1 MTLEAEIRVELG
13 ALALDIDMR
22 LGDSEVVALLGPN
35 GAGKTTL
42 LRALAGLLP
51 IDDGHITIGA
61 EVVDD
66 PGRRVFVPPER
77 RSVGVMF
84 QDYLLFPHMSAR
96 DNVAFGVR
104 EGGCS
109 QREARRRAD
118 AWLEQVG
125 LRDHAPALP
134 RELSGGQMQRVALA
148 RALAVEPAV
157 LLLDEPLAALDVQ
170 NRSYTR
176 RTLRDA
182 LSVSRGA
189 RLLVTHDAVDA
200 LVLADR
206 VLIMQDGRIV
216 QEGTPDAVVSRP
228 RSTYVADL
236 VGLNLYRGR
245 GEGQCVVLD
254 GGQRIVASEPHEGDV
269 LAVVAPHTVALSRTR
284 PESSAR
290 NVWPATVDHLERLGT
305 RVRVQ
310 LTGSIPV
317 IAEITPAAVDALDL
331 REGNEVWAAVKATE
345 VEVYPA

>member
-1 MTLEAEIRVELG
+1 MTLEGAVRLTIGPLVLDVEL
-13 ALALDIDMR
+13 R
-22 LGDSEVVALLGPN
+22 FGDGELVALVGPN

-42 LRALAGLLP
+42 LRAVAGLLS
-51 IDDGHITIGA
+51 IDDGHITIAG

-66 PGRRVFVPPER
+66 PSRGVFVPPER

-96 DNVAFGVR
+96 DNVAFGIR
-104 EGGCS
+104 EQGGS
-109 QREARRRAD
+109 RTDARRRAD
-118 AWLEQVG
+118 AWLQRVG
-125 LRDHAPALP
+125 LGDEAVALP
-134 RELSGGQMQRVALA
+134 RQLSGGQLQRVALA

-170 NRSYTR
+170 TRSRTR
-176 RTLRDA
+176 RTLREALA
-182 LSVSRGA
+182 LSPGA
-189 RLLVTHDAVDA
+189 RLLVTHDPVDA

-216 QEGTPDAVVSRP
+216 QEGSPDDVVSRP
-228 RSTYVADL
+228 RSAYVADL

-245 GEGQCVVLD
+245 GDGALIVLD
-254 GGQRIVASEPHEGDV
+254 GGHSIVASEPHEGDV
-269 LAVVAPHTVALSRTR
+269 LAVVAPQTVALSRTR

-290 NVWPATVDHLERLGT
+290 NVWPATVAHVERIGT

-317 IAEITPAAVDALDL
+317 IAEVTPAAVQALDL
-331 REGNEVWAAVKATE
+331 HERSEVWAAVKATE
-345 VEVYPA
+345 VQVYPA